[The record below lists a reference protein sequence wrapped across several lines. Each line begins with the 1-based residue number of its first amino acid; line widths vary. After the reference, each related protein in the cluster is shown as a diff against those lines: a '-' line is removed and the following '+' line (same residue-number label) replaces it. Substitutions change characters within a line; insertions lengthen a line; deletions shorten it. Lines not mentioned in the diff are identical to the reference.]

1 MRLIYFILL
10 LTVLVGCSSKKKLSI
25 RTEQNT
31 ERFEQKDVQEH
42 KTVSWDS
49 AGQRVTEIGKIRE
62 AESEYE
68 ITTKTIEYD
77 SSKPVNP
84 TTGRPPVLRETE
96 STIKTKKKNKE
107 DITGKQMER
116 GNVSDLTDKKRS
128 DNSQSYGITE
138 KSEKF
143 DQDNERHSFTLPWF
157 WLIVGGLV
165 VIGVGYCWKKKI
177 NPLKW
182 ILRI

>member
-1 MRLIYFILL
+1 MRLLYFLL
-10 LTVLVGCSSKKKLSI
+10 LVIFLGGCSSKKKLMI
-25 RTEQNT
+25 QTDQKTEY
-31 ERFEQKDVQEH
+31 FDQKDVQEH
-42 KTVSWDS
+42 KTESRDS
-49 AGQRVTEIGKIRE
+49 AGQRIIKIGQIRE
-62 AESEYE
+62 AESESE
-68 ITTKTIEYD
+68 ITIKTIEYD
-77 SSKPVNP
+77 SSKPADP
-84 TTGRPPVLRETE
+84 TSGRPPVLRETE

-107 DITGKQMER
+107 DIIGKQMER